1 MAHRFSGI
9 TDEEVPRALS
19 VVKAN
24 SIEELYARVVPE
36 EHQWDGIM
44 EWLGQAMAEIDIE
57 FLIKAYSKE
66 NFDVPPENM
75 FLGGGHYQ
83 REIPKAVFENILTGK
98 WYTPYTP
105 YQAEAAQGILVSL
118 FEYQN
123 FIQEMSGMAIANA
136 GLYHGMNALVEGA
149 LMACRITGR
158 DKILYSESL
167 HPLAI
172 RNLKT
177 AFGPKIKQ
185 GFELLEIP
193 ATNGVTRP
201 ESIDELVDEK
211 TAAVIVQTPTNFY
224 GLIDG
229 MHGHANSIHS
239 KGALYVAYGGGDQ
252 ISLAMLTPPGEYGA
266 DIYAGEGQHFGIP
279 IGFGGPHIGTLA
291 LSKNVLNE
299 KTVRQLPGRLVLPVV
314 DMFGIKAFRLGLQPR
329 EQHINREKATSNTC
343 TSGTLIAILSNVW
356 FAMKGSQGIK
366 DAAYQSYQIAH
377 YIVDEILKM
386 PGYETLH
393 NGFFFNEAAIR
404 TPVPAKIIVDSLAE
418 RSIFAGI
425 PLSHKFPY
433 AVKSDGRPLYDDNT
447 LLIAATE
454 MNNKPFGN
462 ENIDSLL
469 GGLREYAIAH

>member
-1 MAHRFSGI
+1 LAHRFSGI

-19 VVKAN
+19 VVRAN

-36 EHQWDGIM
+36 DHQWDGVM

-57 FLIKAYSKE
+57 FLIKVFSKQ
-66 NFDVPPENM
+66 NYDVPPENM

-105 YQAEAAQGILVSL
+105 YQKEAAQGILFSL

-123 FIQEMSGMAIANA
+123 YIQEMSGMAIANA
-136 GLYHGMNALVEGA
+136 GLYHGMNSLIEGA

-185 GFELLEIP
+185 GFELVEVP
-193 ATNGVTRP
+193 STNGITRP
-201 ESIDELVDEK
+201 ESIDELVDER

-229 MHGHANSIHS
+229 MDGQAEAIHS
-239 KGALYVAYGGGDQ
+239 KGALYLAYGGGDQ
-252 ISLAMLTPPGEYGA
+252 ISLALLSPPGEYGV
-266 DIYAGEGQHFGIP
+266 DIYAGEGQHFGVP

-291 LSKNVLNE
+291 MSKSILNE

-314 DMFGIKAFRLGLQPR
+314 DMHGIKAFRLGLQPR

-343 TSGTLIAILSNVW
+343 TSETLIAILSTVW
-356 FAMKGSQGIK
+356 FAMKGHNGVK
-366 DAAYQSYQIAH
+366 DAAYQSQQVAH
-377 YIVDEILKM
+377 YIVNEILKM
-386 PGYETLH
+386 PGYEMLH
-393 NGFFFNEAAIR
+393 DGYFFNEAAIR
-404 TPVPAKIIVDSLAE
+404 TPVPAKIIADSLAE
-418 RSIFAGI
+418 RNIFAGI
-425 PLSHKFPY
+425 PLAHKFPY
-433 AVKSDGRPLYDDNT
+433 AIKTDGKPLYDNNT

-454 MNNKPFGN
+454 MNNQPNGN
-462 ENIDSLL
+462 KNLDNLL
-469 GGLREYAIAH
+469 RGFKEYAIAN